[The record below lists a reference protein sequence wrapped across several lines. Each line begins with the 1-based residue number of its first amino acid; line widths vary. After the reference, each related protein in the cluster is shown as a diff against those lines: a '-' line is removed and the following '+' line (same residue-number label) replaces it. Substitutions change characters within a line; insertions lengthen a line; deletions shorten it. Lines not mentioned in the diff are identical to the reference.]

1 VFLSIS
7 IFRNND
13 YEDDDDDDDED
24 DVSIVMMSDY
34 NRGYDDCGDDGDCYG
49 SDDDNDDLAITLHRR
64 YIRIT
69 TVIYRLSAI
78 LTKHSSCFIKH

>member
-13 YEDDDDDDDED
+13 YEDDDD

-34 NRGYDDCGDDGDCYG
+34 NRGYDDCGDDGDCYD
-49 SDDDNDDLAITLHRR
+49 SDDDDR

-69 TVIYRLSAI
+69 IIIGRLSAI